1 MYAAHYRY
9 VTFIV
14 IRAAGDSSSGEVAEV
29 LSVLRIVRFTR
40 IFRVLKASKALKMMM
55 VLGRTLYRSITVLF
69 LLFFLVSV
77 MMLLFG
83 AFVVTFEM
91 GQYNPHTRT
100 QSSAATN
107 TAAQQALSHPTTHT
121 LSLLHHTTPQAPT
134 YHTRVRAHRC
144 SR

>member
-1 MYAAHYRY
+1 MYAAHHRY

-91 GQYNPHTRT
+91 GQYNPHT
-100 QSSAATN
+100 Q
-107 TAAQQALSHPTTHT
+107 
-121 LSLLHHTTPQAPT
+121 T
-134 YHTRVRAHRC
+134 YAHRA
-144 SR
+144 

>member
-1 MYAAHYRY
+1 M
-9 VTFIV
+9 

-100 QSSAATN
+100 QSSTATN
-107 TAAQQALSHPTTHT
+107 TAAQQHTAAQQALSHPTTHT
-121 LSLLHHTTPQAPT
+121 LSLLLHTTPQAPT